1 MARYILALGVLLIS
15 LLLSSCGESEVYIRV
30 LEGNYAFSRGDYM
43 LANFDYIR
51 ASRFGVFLPRIRYN
65 TGNVYHAL
73 GESEAALRLW
83 LEAEDPEDE
92 ELLYRIYFNRGV
104 LHYEQGEYEEAY
116 TSFRRALKFRPADR
130 EAKINLEYALRKQA
144 LEEGGGEPSVSD
156 SKEEG
161 SVDDDGRRIL
171 EYVQRSAPV
180 HTDFASEKMEE
191 GEVKDW

>member
-1 MARYILALGVLLIS
+1 MARYFLALGVFLSS
-15 LLLSSCGESEVYIRV
+15 LLLSSCGESEVYVRV

-43 LANFDYIR
+43 SANFDYIR
-51 ASRFGVFLPRIRYN
+51 ASRFGVFLPRIHYN

-73 GESEAALRLW
+73 GESEAALMLW

-92 ELLYRIYFNRGV
+92 ELFYRIYFNRGV

-130 EAKINLEYALRKQA
+130 EAKVNLEYSLRKQA
-144 LEEGGGEPSVSD
+144 IEEGGEPPVSD
-156 SKEEG
+156 SQEQD
-161 SVDDDGRRIL
+161 SIDDDGRRIL
-171 EYVQRSAPV
+171 EYVQRSDPV
-180 HTDFASEKMEE
+180 PTDFASEEMEE